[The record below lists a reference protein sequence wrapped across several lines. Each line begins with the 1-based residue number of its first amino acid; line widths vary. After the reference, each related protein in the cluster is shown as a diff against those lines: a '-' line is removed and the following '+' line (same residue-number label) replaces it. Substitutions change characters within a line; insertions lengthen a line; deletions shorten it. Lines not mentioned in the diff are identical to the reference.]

1 MMRIFV
7 GIQHS
12 LLALAL
18 AAIAACASSSG
29 HSAVSPDLILT
40 NARIY
45 TVDDARPWAEAVAI
59 RNGVILAVGD
69 GDEIARLGDARTRI
83 LDLGGRLAMPAFGDA
98 HVHPVFGGMAYS
110 RCSLHAG
117 ESVADYVE
125 IIRGCLAASP
135 GDGPVYGVGWEDAF
149 FPPNGV
155 PHKSVLDAITTERA
169 LVFESVGGHSYWV
182 NSRAL
187 ELAGITRAM
196 PDPVNGSINRDA
208 RTGEPSGGL
217 QESAMGLVADL
228 IPRPTRAE
236 IEASIAYTAR
246 LFNSLGITNWQDA
259 GVAVD
264 AEGESETLDA
274 YRAALADGVLTSH
287 VSIAWTWAN
296 DRSLEQVS
304 AIRAASQRAAAAGIR
319 ARTVKFYVDGVIP
332 QRTAAM
338 LEPYEGGGD
347 DRGSLQIA
355 PETLNAAVARLR
367 AEGFQ
372 SHVHAIGD
380 RATRVGLD
388 AFEASG
394 PRHPETFRP
403 MISHLNVIDPADQ
416 PRFGAIGAIAVF
428 QPTWS
433 SNYPYMDLTKQAIGP
448 TRSQSIYPAASVL
461 RGGGMLAYGADWP
474 VATANPLL
482 GLQVAITRTNYD
494 DAASGPLL
502 PNEAVTL
509 EQAVRAHTL
518 NVAFANG
525 NDDVTGSITPGKSA
539 DIIVLD
545 QDIFAMAPAEIGQ
558 AQVLVTLYR
567 GAAVFGA
574 LDALNAPTAR

>member
-1 MMRIFV
+1 MAMYALIRNAM
-7 GIQHS
+7 
-12 LLALAL
+12 LTLALSGL
-18 AAIAACASSSG
+18 TACASG
-29 HSAVSPDLILT
+29 GASPTADLIIT
-40 NARIY
+40 NARVY
-45 TVDDARPWAEAVAI
+45 TVNDTQPWAQAIAV
-59 RNGVILAVGD
+59 RDGVIVAVGST
-69 GDEIARLGDARTRI
+69 EEVARLVGANTRAV
-83 LDLGGRLAMPAFGDA
+83 DVGGRLVMPAFGDA

-125 IIRGCLAASP
+125 IIRGCVAATP
-135 GDGPVYGVGWEDAF
+135 GDGPIYGVGWEDAF

-155 PHKSVLDAITTERA
+155 PHKSVLDAITTDRA

-187 ELAGITRAM
+187 QLARVTRAT
-196 PDPVNGSINRDA
+196 PDPVNGLINRDE

-217 QESAMGLVADL
+217 QETAMGLVASL
-228 IPRPTRAE
+228 IPRPTPAE

-246 LFNSLGITNWQDA
+246 HFNSLGITNWHDA
-259 GVAVD
+259 GVALS
-264 AEGESETLDA
+264 ANGESETFEA

-296 DRSLEQVS
+296 DRGLEQIPTIIE
-304 AIRAASQRAAAAGIR
+304 AARRAQSLGIR
-319 ARTVKFYVDGVIP
+319 AVAVKFYVDGVIP

-338 LEPYEGGGD
+338 IEPYEGSSD
-347 DRGSLQIA
+347 DSGSLQIA
-355 PETLNAAVARLR
+355 PDVLSAAVARLR
-367 AEGFQ
+367 AAGIQ

-394 PRHPETFRP
+394 ARDVAHFRP

-416 PRFGAIGAIAVF
+416 PRFGATGAIAVF

-448 TRSQSIYPAASVL
+448 VRSQSIYPAASVL
-461 RGGGMLAYGADWP
+461 HGGGMLAYGADWP

-482 GLQVAITRTNYD
+482 GLEVAITRTNYED
-494 DAASGPLL
+494 SASGPLL
-502 PNEAVTL
+502 ANEGVTL
-509 EQAVRAHTL
+509 EQAIRAHTL
-518 NVAFANG
+518 NVAFATG
-525 NDDVTGSITPGKSA
+525 NEDITGSIEVGKSA
-539 DIIVLD
+539 DIVVLD
-545 QDIFAMAPAEIGQ
+545 RDIFAMAPADISQ
-558 AQVLVTLYR
+558 ARVVTTLFR
-567 GAAVFGA
+567 GASVFGS
-574 LDALNAPTAR
+574 LDEVDAGAAN